1 MVRDLLANSDVCYD
15 FLSIVTGQDKV
26 TFTKQK
32 TINESLSLESLS
44 LHKELHKQ
52 WADVGTPMR
61 RAVSW
66 RLQAMLNAHENKEKA
81 TRVSIHK
88 GLANKVFKSY
98 KADAIA
104 LDEAFFEGTPMYD
117 ALQDGVKKAIR
128 GPQTIDPRHHFSKEE
143 LGRMKALF
151 AVLIETCQ
159 MDKQKLTH
167 HLREM
172 RIKDIR

>member
-44 LHKELHKQ
+44 LLMGLHIQ
-52 WADVGTPMR
+52 WTDVRRPVR

-66 RLQAMLNAHENKEKA
+66 RMQTMLNACESKEKS
-81 TRVSIHK
+81 TRIAIHK
-88 GLANKVFKSY
+88 GLANKALNRY

-159 MDKQKLTH
+159 MDEQKLTH

-172 RIKDIR
+172 RIKDTL